1 MTEQLEPAI
10 VRICTATRNYVG
22 VGVLVS
28 VKYVLTC
35 AHVVADA
42 LKRSRTQQDQPT
54 ETVYLDFPFIAPGQL
69 LSAKVVFWRPVQL
82 DQSIL
87 SELGEDVALLELD
100 EPTSLPKPTQLLLV
114 NPSYLEKHSFEVFG
128 LPKGNPQGVW
138 ADGIVFKKLA
148 NGWVQ
153 IEDQEQAGFQV
164 EPGFSGSPIWDT
176 RLSTVIGIMVATDP
190 NRPGARVGFMIPTQ
204 ELLRACPQL
213 EEIGVLK
220 KGTLEKVERATRV
233 SDSENTIL
241 YQKLEK
247 LLESEKWQ
255 EADRLTADIM
265 LRLTE
270 YSKNYLSKE
279 SISNL
284 PQFDLSSLDYLW
296 RKFSHDS
303 FGFSIQKRVFYE
315 YFHARFRGDSVPSL
329 IPEQFYWNDL
339 GRLLGWRR
347 EGLWFGRFAWK
358 SWSELIFTREAP
370 KGHLPAFCFFGKG
383 VSWDK
388 EVFITLFFRKD
399 F

>member
-1 MTEQLEPAI
+1 MTKQLEPAI

-28 VKYVLTC
+28 GKHVLTC

-54 ETVYLDFPFIAPGQL
+54 EAVYLDFPFIASGQI

-82 DQSIL
+82 DLSVL

-100 EPTSLPKPTQLLLV
+100 EPTLSLKSTQLLLT
-114 NPSYLEKHSFEVFG
+114 NPSYLEKHSFQVFG

-138 ADGIVFKKLA
+138 ADGIVVKQLA

-153 IEDQEQAGFQV
+153 IENQAQAGFQV

-176 RLSTVIGIMVATDP
+176 QLSTVIGITVATDP

-204 ELLRACPQL
+204 ELVRACPQL
-213 EEIGVLK
+213 KEIGAIE
-220 KGTLEKVERATRV
+220 KGTLGKIERPTKA
-233 SDSENTIL
+233 SDSEIPIL
-241 YQKLEK
+241 YQKLES

-270 YSKNYLSKE
+270 HSKNYLNKE
-279 SISNL
+279 SILNLSQSNL
-284 PQFDLSSLDYLW
+284 SSIDYLW
-296 RKFSHDS
+296 RTYSNDS
-303 FGFSIQKRVFYE
+303 FGFSIQRMVFFE
-315 YFHARFRGDSVPSL
+315 YFDARFRGDAVPSL
-329 IPEQFYWNDL
+329 MPERFYWNDL
-339 GRLLGWRR
+339 GRILGWRR

-370 KGHLPAFCFFGKG
+370 KGHLPAFCFLGKG
-383 VSWDK
+383 GFWDK
-388 EVFITLFFRKD
+388 EVFIALFFRKD
-399 F
+399 L